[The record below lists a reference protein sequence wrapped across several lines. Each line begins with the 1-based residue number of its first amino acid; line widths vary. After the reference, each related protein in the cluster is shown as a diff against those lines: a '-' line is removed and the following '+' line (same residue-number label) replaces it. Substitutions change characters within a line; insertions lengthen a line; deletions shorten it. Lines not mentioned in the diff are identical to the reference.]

1 MDEKSIQNIFSYNL
15 RRLLMERN
23 KTQLE
28 LSKYIG
34 VSNTTINNYVK
45 GYNMPRMDKIDKIC
59 RFFNIKR
66 SDLLENKQIS
76 ESQQTNAPEK
86 LKSIDDIDFTGIDRI
101 AAHYKGEEFSEES
114 LNAIQD
120 FVEYVRMKN
129 NRNKK

>member
-34 VSNTTINNYVK
+34 VSNTTVNNYVK

-59 RFFNIKR
+59 SFFNIKR
-66 SDLLENKQIS
+66 SDLLENKQIT
-76 ESQQTNAPEK
+76 EPHVTP
-86 LKSIDDIDFTGIDRI
+86 KSIDDIDFTGIDRI

>member
-34 VSNTTINNYVK
+34 VSNTTVNNYVK

-59 RFFNIKR
+59 SFFNIKR
-66 SDLLENKQIS
+66 SDLLENKQITEPPTTS
-76 ESQQTNAPEK
+76 KTIE
-86 LKSIDDIDFTGIDRI
+86 DVDFTGIDRI

-120 FVEYVRMKN
+120 FVEYVRTKN

>member
-1 MDEKSIQNIFSYNL
+1 MDEKSIQSIFSYNL
-15 RRLLMERN
+15 RRMLMERN

-76 ESQQTNAPEK
+76 ENQQTSATEK
-86 LKSIDDIDFTGIDRI
+86 LKSIEDIDFTGIDRI

>member
-59 RFFNIKR
+59 SFFNIKR
-66 SDLLENKQIS
+66 SDLLENKQVIEPLS
-76 ESQQTNAPEK
+76 SPPKTIE
-86 LKSIDDIDFTGIDRI
+86 DIDFTGIERI
-101 AAHYKGEEFSEES
+101 AAQLKSENLTSEDIEF
-114 LNAIQD
+114 IQNSIN
-120 FVEYVRMKN
+120 FVLEKN
-129 NRNKK
+129 KNKKG

>member
-1 MDEKSIQNIFSYNL
+1 MDEKSIQSIFSYNL
-15 RRLLMERN
+15 RRMLMERN

-76 ESQQTNAPEK
+76 ENQQTNATEK

-120 FVEYVRMKN
+120 FVEYVRIKN

>member
-1 MDEKSIQNIFSYNL
+1 
-15 RRLLMERN
+15 MERN

-76 ESQQTNAPEK
+76 ENQQTNATEK
-86 LKSIDDIDFTGIDRI
+86 LKSIEDIDFTGIDRI

>member
-1 MDEKSIQNIFSYNL
+1 MNDTEQKKIFAQNLKKLLDEHKLNQNEVAKAIN
-15 RRLLMERN
+15 
-23 KTQLE
+23 
-28 LSKYIG
+28 
-34 VSNTTINNYVK
+34 VSPQTFNTWCQEIAL
-45 GYNMPRMDKIDKIC
+45 PRMGKIEKLANY
-59 RFFNIKR
+59 FGIKK
-66 SDLLENKQIS
+66 SDLIEPK
-76 ESQQTNAPEK
+76 K

>member
-34 VSNTTINNYVK
+34 VSNTTVNNYVK

-59 RFFNIKR
+59 SFFNIKR
-66 SDLLENKQIS
+66 SDLLENKQIT
-76 ESQQTNAPEK
+76 EPPATPQ
-86 LKSIDDIDFTGIDRI
+86 SIEDIDFTGIDRI

>member
-1 MDEKSIQNIFSYNL
+1 MDEKSIQSIFSYNL
-15 RRLLMERN
+15 RRMLMERN

-76 ESQQTNAPEK
+76 ENQQTNATEK
-86 LKSIDDIDFTGIDRI
+86 LKSIDDIEITGIDRI

>member
-34 VSNTTINNYVK
+34 VSNTTVNNYVK

-59 RFFNIKR
+59 SFFNIKR
-66 SDLLENKQIS
+66 SDLLENKQIT
-76 ESQQTNAPEK
+76 EPHTTPKTIE
-86 LKSIDDIDFTGIDRI
+86 DVDFTGIDRI
-101 AAHYKGEEFSEES
+101 AAHYKGEEFSDES

>member
-34 VSNTTINNYVK
+34 VSNTTVNNYVK

-59 RFFNIKR
+59 SFFNIKR
-66 SDLLENKQIS
+66 SDLLENKQIT
-76 ESQQTNAPEK
+76 EPPATLQ
-86 LKSIDDIDFTGIDRI
+86 SIEDIDFTGIDRI

>member
-1 MDEKSIQNIFSYNL
+1 MDEKSIQSIFSYNL
-15 RRLLMERN
+15 RRMLMERN

-76 ESQQTNAPEK
+76 ENQQTNATEK

>member
-1 MDEKSIQNIFSYNL
+1 MDEKSIQSIFSYNL
-15 RRLLMERN
+15 RRMLMERN

-76 ESQQTNAPEK
+76 ENQQTNATEK

-120 FVEYVRMKN
+120 FVEYVRTKN